1 MEVQIT
7 DFENAAFSVFLVL
20 LTRAILAFNLNLYMP
35 ISKVDDNMQRA
46 QKRNAAREGKFFFR
60 KEVLPNG
67 GQGTETSPAPSIPSS
82 GNVSPTASDCGCG
95 PTGKKEQKLRNCY
108 PAEPEPVNGVY
119 RRSVEEEYEEMTL
132 EEIMNGKVR
141 PDLGSGLGSSLITH

>member
-20 LTRAILAFNLNLYMP
+20 LTRAILAFNL
-35 ISKVDDNMQRA
+35 NMQRA

-108 PAEPEPVNGVY
+108 PAEPEPVNGVH

-141 PDLGSGLGSSLITH
+141 PDLGSRLGSSLITH